1 MNILFSTKALGDYKV
16 LSRELKKIIDKQ
28 FDFLLGDLRH
38 PSLHAK
44 KYEEARDVW
53 QARINKDWRFYFCP
67 PSCLERRNAVLE
79 WGKPFFLGRETEKE
93 EG

>member
-53 QARINKDWRFYFCP
+53 QARINKDWRFYFRIKGDTYHIVTIIKHP
-67 PSCLERRNAVLE
+67 
-79 WGKPFFLGRETEKE
+79 K
-93 EG
+93 